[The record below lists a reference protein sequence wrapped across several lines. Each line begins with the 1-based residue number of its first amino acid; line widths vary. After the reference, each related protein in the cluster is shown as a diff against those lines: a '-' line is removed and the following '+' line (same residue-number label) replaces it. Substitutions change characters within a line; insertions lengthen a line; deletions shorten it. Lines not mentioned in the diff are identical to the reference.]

1 MFNNI
6 NFLLIVFLLILAS
19 CSDNKK
25 KISIIEEEEIE
36 SQMIS
41 AYKKG
46 MEALET
52 GEALFAAKKF
62 NEAELLYP
70 QSDWAPKSVLMAAYS
85 YYSQNYFVDA
95 VFELE
100 RYLNTYPNDKNIS
113 YANFLIAMCYFE
125 SIVDEKKDLGP
136 IVKAKKQFEIII
148 NKYPN
153 TDFAIDS
160 KYKLD
165 LLNNMLAA
173 KEMYIAKHY
182 LKKQKWV
189 ASINRY
195 KSVYEKYE
203 TTDFVEEALHRLVE
217 VHYKIGLI
225 EESKKYASIL
235 GYNYL
240 SSRWYKESYRV
251 FNKDYKISQMKK
263 KIKKDK
269 KFTLKKFKSLFD

>member
-251 FNKDYKISQMKK
+251 FNKDYENPKD

-269 KFTLKKFKSLFD
+269 QNFIIKKFKKLFK